1 MKGVEMRIPKCLK
14 SLPYFGGACALI
26 ALAGC
31 SNNQGNPAPTG
42 PPPHQTLQQKIQA
55 IQNNP
60 ELPAPAKQAAIQKLE
75 QQAGTNTN
83 TNGQ

>member
-1 MKGVEMRIPKCLK
+1 MRVTMFLK
-14 SLPYFGGACALI
+14 NLPYLGGVCALI

-31 SNNQGNPAPTG
+31 SSNQGNPTPSG

-75 QQAGTNTN
+75 QQAGTSPNN
-83 TNGQ
+83 PSGP